1 LRRAKLHLGKG
12 PFLGIEDIE
21 KAISMDEKYKGYLMR
36 ASYEDALFYFDA
48 YLTDGKVRKMIKSA
62 KNHILVCLRRLEQI
76 NKI

>member
-36 ASYEDALFYFDA
+36 ASYYSFLNEKNKAKEDYLLYF
-48 YLTDGKVRKMIKSA
+48 
-62 KNHILVCLRRLEQI
+62 H
-76 NKI
+76 